1 LELFIGEVYMVV
13 EGEWEPE
20 PPKKVP
26 EFPIGEI
33 APIIG
38 KIGRGIVVIFV
49 ILIVFS
55 ILFGSIFVSVGAG
68 EVGVKF
74 NQFGGVEEDELGEG
88 LHIVPPW
95 VSVTKYSVRSETYT
109 MSGVVNEGEVVGDDQ
124 IKALTTE
131 GLTLGLDITV
141 RYRLVPDS
149 VSTVHQTLGTNY
161 AEKII
166 RPTIRSSIREV
177 VSSKTALQV
186 YGEER
191 ELVAGEMLSN
201 IAAALDSDGII
212 VEEVLVRNV
221 VLPTKVAEA
230 IEAKLQADQEAQRMI
245 FVKQKEQL
253 EAERK
258 IIEANGIANST
269 IAQAYGEAEALRII
283 NEQLAKNPDL
293 INYKYIQ
300 MLQGQDI
307 QTMLVPTDQGI
318 ILDASN

>member
-1 LELFIGEVYMVV
+1 MVV
-13 EGEWEPE
+13 EDEWDPE
-20 PPKKVP
+20 PPKRAPDIPKLEIPPVAGKV
-26 EFPIGEI
+26 FR
-33 APIIG
+33 A
-38 KIGRGIVVIFV
+38 VAVIFV
-49 ILIVFS
+49 ILIIFS
-55 ILFGSIFVSVGAG
+55 IMFGSIFVSIGAG

-95 VSVTKYSVRSETYT
+95 VSVTEYSVRSETYT
-109 MSGVVNEGEVVGDDQ
+109 MSGVSGEGQVSGDDQ
-124 IKALTTE
+124 IKALTIE

-141 RYRLVPDS
+141 RYRLTPEE
-149 VSTVHQTLGTNY
+149 VSNVHQKLGTNY

-191 ELVAGEMLSN
+191 QVVAGEMLTN
-201 IAAALDSDGII
+201 IASALQSDGII

-221 VLPTKVAEA
+221 VLPSRVAEA

-245 FVKQKEQL
+245 FVKQREQL

-258 IIEANGIANST
+258 IIEANGIANAT
-269 IAQAYGEAEALRII
+269 IAKATGEAEALGII

-293 INYKYIQ
+293 INYKYIE
-300 MLQGQDI
+300 MLQGQEI

-318 ILDASN
+318 ILDASK

>member
-1 LELFIGEVYMVV
+1 MVV
-13 EGEWEPE
+13 EGEWEPG
-20 PPKKVP
+20 PSKRTPD
-26 EFPIGEI
+26 FPIKEI
-33 APIIG
+33 PPIVG
-38 KIGRGIVVIFV
+38 KMFRSIAVVFV
-49 ILIVFS
+49 ILILFS
-55 ILFGSIFVSVGAG
+55 VMFGSIFVSVGAG

-95 VSVTKYSVRSETYT
+95 ISVTKYSVRSETYT
-109 MSGVVNEGEVVGDDQ
+109 MSGTTGEGQVIGDDQ
-124 IKALTTE
+124 IKALTLE

-141 RYRLVPDS
+141 RYRLMSDEVN
-149 VSTVHQTLGTNY
+149 TVHQNLGTNY
-161 AEKII
+161 AEKIV
-166 RPTIRSSIREV
+166 RPTIKSSIREV
-177 VSSKTALQV
+177 VSTKTALQV

-191 ELVAGEMLSN
+191 QMVAGEMLAN
-201 IAAALDSDGII
+201 IGEALGSDGII

-221 VLPTKVAEA
+221 VLPTRVAEA
-230 IEAKLQADQEAQRMI
+230 IEAKLQADQDAQRMI

-258 IIEANGIANST
+258 IIESNGIANAT
-269 IAQAYGEAEALRII
+269 IAEAYGEAEALRII
-283 NEQLAKNPDL
+283 NEQLAKNPNL

-318 ILDASN
+318 ILDASGK

>member
-1 LELFIGEVYMVV
+1 MVV

-26 EFPIGEI
+26 ELPIKDI
-33 APIIG
+33 TPIIG
-38 KIGRGIVVIFV
+38 KISRGIALIFV
-49 ILIVFS
+49 VLIVFS

-74 NQFGGVEEDELGEG
+74 NQFGGVEDDELGEG

-109 MSGVVNEGEVVGDDQ
+109 MSGVEDEGQVVGDDQ
-124 IKALTTE
+124 IKALTAE

-141 RYRLVPDS
+141 RYRLVPDK
-149 VSTVHQTLGTNY
+149 VSDVHQKLGTNY

-191 ELVAGEMLSN
+191 ELVAGEMLTN
-201 IAAALDSDGII
+201 IADALDSDGII

-230 IEAKLQADQEAQRMI
+230 IEAKLQADQDAQRMI

-258 IIEANGIANST
+258 IIEANGIANAT
-269 IAQAYGEAEALRII
+269 IAQAYGEAEALKII
-283 NEQLAKNPDL
+283 NEQLAKNPNL

-318 ILDASN
+318 ILDASK

>member
-1 LELFIGEVYMVV
+1 MVV
-13 EGEWEPE
+13 ESEWEPE
-20 PPKKVP
+20 PPKRAP

-33 APIIG
+33 APIVG
-38 KIGRGIVVIFV
+38 KIGRGIVVIFI

-55 ILFGSIFVSVGAG
+55 IMFGSILVSVGAG

-95 VSVTKYSVRSETYT
+95 VSITKYSVRSETYT
-109 MSGVVNEGEVVGDDQ
+109 MSGVEGEGQIEGDDQ
-124 IKALTTE
+124 IKALTVE

-141 RYRLVPDS
+141 RYRLLSDD
-149 VSTVHQTLGTNY
+149 VSEVHQNLGTNY

-177 VSSKTALQV
+177 VSTKTALQV

-191 ELVAGEMLSN
+191 EVVAGEMLTN
-201 IAAALDSDGII
+201 IDNSLESDGIV

-221 VLPTKVAEA
+221 VLPTRVAEA
-230 IEAKLQADQEAQRMI
+230 IEAKLQADQDAQRMI

-258 IIEANGIANST
+258 IIEANGVANAT
-269 IAQAYGEAEALRII
+269 IAEAHGEAEALRII
-283 NEQLAKNPDL
+283 NEQLAKNPNL

-300 MLQGQDI
+300 MLQGQEI

>member
-1 LELFIGEVYMVV
+1 MVI
-13 EGEWEPE
+13 EDEWEPE
-20 PPKKVP
+20 PPKKAP
-26 EFPIGEI
+26 EFPINEI

-38 KIGRGIVVIFV
+38 KVGRGIVVIFV
-49 ILIVFS
+49 ILIIFS
-55 ILFGSIFVSVGAG
+55 LMFGSIFVSVGAG

-74 NQFGGVEEDELGEG
+74 NQFGGVENDELGEG

-109 MSGVVNEGEVVGDDQ
+109 MSGVVGEGQIEGDDQ
-124 IKALTTE
+124 IKALTVE
-131 GLTLGLDITV
+131 GLTVGLDITV
-141 RYRLVPDS
+141 RYRLLSDE
-149 VSTVHQTLGTNY
+149 VSEVHQNLGTNY

-177 VSSKTALQV
+177 VSTKTALQV

-191 ELVAGEMLSN
+191 EVVAGEMLTN
-201 IAAALDSDGII
+201 IANSLETDGIV

-221 VLPTKVAEA
+221 VLPTRVAEA
-230 IEAKLQADQEAQRMI
+230 IEAKLQADQDAQRMI

-258 IIEANGIANST
+258 IIEANGVANAT
-269 IAQAYGEAEALRII
+269 IAEAYGEAEALRII

-300 MLQGQDI
+300 MLQGQEI

>member
-109 MSGVVNEGEVVGDDQ
+109 MSGVV
-124 IKALTTE
+124 KALTTE

>member
-1 LELFIGEVYMVV
+1 MVIDEQWDPKPKKGIPDMPIKEIPPIFVNILRSIGILFI
-13 EGEWEPE
+13 
-20 PPKKVP
+20 
-26 EFPIGEI
+26 
-33 APIIG
+33 
-38 KIGRGIVVIFV
+38 
-49 ILIVFS
+49 ILIIFS
-55 ILFGSIFVSVGAG
+55 VMFGSIFVSVGAG
-68 EVGVKF
+68 EAGVKF
-74 NQFGGVEEDELGEG
+74 NQFGGVEEEELGEG

-109 MSGVVNEGEVVGDDQ
+109 MSEAQNEGQITGDDQ
-124 IKALTTE
+124 IKALTVE

-141 RYRLVPDS
+141 RYRLIPDD
-149 VSTVHQTLGTNY
+149 VSNVHQKLGANY

-177 VSSKTALQV
+177 VATKTALQV

-191 ELVAGEMLSN
+191 QLVAGEMLMSIDN
-201 IAAALDSDGII
+201 ALGNDGIV

-230 IEAKLQADQEAQRMI
+230 IEAKLQADQDAQRMI

-269 IAQAYGEAEALRII
+269 IAKAHGEAEALGII
-283 NEQLAKNPDL
+283 NEQLAKNPNL
-293 INYKYIQ
+293 INYKYIE
-300 MLQGQDI
+300 MLQGQEI

-318 ILDASN
+318 ILDASS

>member
-1 LELFIGEVYMVV
+1 MVV
-13 EGEWEPE
+13 EDDWEPE

-26 EFPIGEI
+26 EFPINEI

-38 KIGRGIVVIFV
+38 KVGRGIVVVFV
-49 ILIVFS
+49 ILVIFS
-55 ILFGSIFVSVGAG
+55 IMFGSIFVSVGAG

-74 NQFGGVEEDELGEG
+74 NQFGGVENDELGEG

-109 MSGVVNEGEVVGDDQ
+109 MSGVEGEGQIEGDDQ
-124 IKALTTE
+124 IKALTVE
-131 GLTLGLDITV
+131 GLTVGLDITV
-141 RYRLVPDS
+141 RYRLLSDE
-149 VSTVHQTLGTNY
+149 VSEVHQNLGTNY

-177 VSSKTALQV
+177 VSTKTALQV

-191 ELVAGEMLSN
+191 EVVAGEMLTN
-201 IAAALDSDGII
+201 IANSLETDGIV

-221 VLPTKVAEA
+221 VLPTRVAEA
-230 IEAKLQADQEAQRMI
+230 IEAKLQADQDAQRMV

-258 IIEANGIANST
+258 IIEANGVANAT
-269 IAQAYGEAEALRII
+269 IAEAYGEAEALKII

-300 MLQGQDI
+300 MLQGQEI

>member
-1 LELFIGEVYMVV
+1 MVV

-26 EFPIGEI
+26 EFPIKEI

-38 KIGRGIVVIFV
+38 KIGRGIALIFV
-49 ILIVFS
+49 VLIVFS
-55 ILFGSIFVSVGAG
+55 ILFGSIFVSIGAG

-109 MSGVVNEGEVVGDDQ
+109 MSGRSGEGQIAGDDQ
-124 IKALTTE
+124 ITALTLE
-131 GLTLGLDITV
+131 GLTLGMDITV
-141 RYRLVPDS
+141 RYRLMSDE
-149 VSTVHQTLGTNY
+149 VSMIHQNLGTNY
-161 AEKII
+161 AEKIV
-166 RPTIRSSIREV
+166 RPTIKSSIREV
-177 VSSKTALQV
+177 VSTKTALQV

-191 ELVAGEMLSN
+191 QLVAGEMLNN
-201 IAAALDSDGII
+201 IGNALEGDGII

-221 VLPTKVAEA
+221 VLPTRVAEA
-230 IEAKLQADQEAQRMI
+230 IEAKLQADQDAQRMI

-258 IIEANGIANST
+258 IIEANGVANAT
-269 IAQAYGEAEALRII
+269 IAQAYGEAEALKII

-300 MLQGQDI
+300 MLQGQEI

-318 ILDASN
+318 ILDASK

>member
-1 LELFIGEVYMVV
+1 
-13 EGEWEPE
+13 
-20 PPKKVP
+20 
-26 EFPIGEI
+26 
-33 APIIG
+33 
-38 KIGRGIVVIFV
+38 
-49 ILIVFS
+49 
-55 ILFGSIFVSVGAG
+55 
-68 EVGVKF
+68 
-74 NQFGGVEEDELGEG
+74 VEEDELGEG

-109 MSGVVNEGEVVGDDQ
+109 MSGVEGEGQIEGDDQ
-124 IKALTTE
+124 IKALTVE
-131 GLTLGLDITV
+131 GLTVGLDITV
-141 RYRLVPDS
+141 RYRLLSDD
-149 VSTVHQTLGTNY
+149 VSEVHQNLGTNY

-177 VSSKTALQV
+177 VSTKTALQV

-191 ELVAGEMLSN
+191 EVVAGEMLTN
-201 IAAALDSDGII
+201 IANSLESDGIV

-221 VLPTKVAEA
+221 VLPTRVAEA
-230 IEAKLQADQEAQRMI
+230 IEAKLQADQDAQRMV

-258 IIEANGIANST
+258 IIEANGVANAT
-269 IAQAYGEAEALRII
+269 IAEAHGEAEALRII
-283 NEQLAKNPDL
+283 NEQLAKNPNL

-300 MLQGQDI
+300 MLQGQEI

>member
-1 LELFIGEVYMVV
+1 MVV
-13 EGEWEPE
+13 EGEWEPD
-20 PPKKVP
+20 PKRTP
-26 EFPIGEI
+26 EFPIKDIPPIVGKVFRSI
-33 APIIG
+33 A
-38 KIGRGIVVIFV
+38 
-49 ILIVFS
+49 IVFIIMIIFS
-55 ILFGSIFVSVGAG
+55 VMFGSIFVSVGAG

-74 NQFGGVEEDELGEG
+74 NQFGGVEGDELGEG

-109 MSGVVNEGEVVGDDQ
+109 MSGVTGEGQVVEDDQ
-124 IKALTTE
+124 IKALTVE

-141 RYRLVPDS
+141 RYRLISDE
-149 VSTVHQTLGTNY
+149 VSTVHQNLGTNY

-177 VSSKTALQV
+177 VSTKTALQV
-186 YGEER
+186 YGEGR

-201 IAAALDSDGII
+201 IDEALGSDGII

-258 IIEANGIANST
+258 IIEANGVANAT
-269 IAQAYGEAEALRII
+269 IAEAYGEAEALKII
-283 NEQLAKNPDL
+283 NEQLAKNPKL
-293 INYKYIQ
+293 INYKYVQ

-318 ILDASN
+318 ILDASK

>member
-1 LELFIGEVYMVV
+1 MVV
-13 EGEWEPE
+13 EGEWDP
-20 PPKKVP
+20 VP
-26 EFPIGEI
+26 SKRTPDFPIKEI
-33 APIIG
+33 PPIVG
-38 KIGRGIVVIFV
+38 KISRLIGVGFI
-49 ILIVFS
+49 ILIIFS
-55 ILFGSIFVSVGAG
+55 VMFGSIFVSVGAG

-74 NQFGGVEEDELGEG
+74 NQFGGVEEGELGEG

-109 MSGVVNEGEVVGDDQ
+109 MSGVEDERMTAGEDQ
-124 IKALTTE
+124 IKALTAE
-131 GLTLGLDITV
+131 GLTVGLDITV
-141 RYRLVPDS
+141 RYRLIPDE

-177 VSSKTALQV
+177 VSTKTALEV
-186 YGEER
+186 YGEQR
-191 ELVAGEMLSN
+191 EAVAGEMLTN
-201 IAAALDSDGII
+201 IATALQKDGIV

-221 VLPTKVAEA
+221 VLPTRVAEA

-258 IIEANGIANST
+258 IIEANGVANAT
-269 IAQAYGEAEALRII
+269 IAEALGEAEALRII
-283 NEQLAKNPDL
+283 NEQLAKNPNL

-300 MLQGQDI
+300 MLQGQEI
-307 QTMLVPTDQGI
+307 QTMIVPTDQGI
-318 ILDASN
+318 ILDASK

>member
-1 LELFIGEVYMVV
+1 MVV
-13 EGEWEPE
+13 EGEWEPD
-20 PPKKVP
+20 PKRTP
-26 EFPIGEI
+26 EFPIKDIPPIVGKVFRSI
-33 APIIG
+33 A
-38 KIGRGIVVIFV
+38 
-49 ILIVFS
+49 IVF
-55 ILFGSIFVSVGAG
+55 ILLIIFSVMFGSIFVSVGAG

-74 NQFGGVEEDELGEG
+74 NQFGGVEGDELGEG

-109 MSGVVNEGEVVGDDQ
+109 MSGVTGEGQVVEDDQ
-124 IKALTTE
+124 IKALTVE

-141 RYRLVPDS
+141 RYRLISDE
-149 VSTVHQTLGTNY
+149 VSTVHQNLGTNY

-177 VSSKTALQV
+177 VSTKTALQV

-191 ELVAGEMLSN
+191 ELVAGEMLTN
-201 IAAALDSDGII
+201 IDEALGSDGIV

-221 VLPTKVAEA
+221 VLPTRVAEA
-230 IEAKLQADQEAQRMI
+230 IEAKLQADQDAQRMI

-258 IIEANGIANST
+258 IIEANGVANAT
-269 IAQAYGEAEALRII
+269 IAEAYGEAEALKII
-283 NEQLAKNPDL
+283 NEQLAKNPKL
-293 INYKYIQ
+293 INYKYVQ

-318 ILDASN
+318 ILDASK

>member
-1 LELFIGEVYMVV
+1 MVV
-13 EGEWEPE
+13 EGDWEPE

-26 EFPIGEI
+26 ELPIKDI

-38 KIGRGIVVIFV
+38 KISRGIVLIFV
-49 ILIVFS
+49 VLIVFS

-74 NQFGGVEEDELGEG
+74 NQFGGVEDDELGEG

-109 MSGVVNEGEVVGDDQ
+109 MSGVVNEGEVIGDDQ
-124 IKALTTE
+124 IKALTAE

-141 RYRLVPDS
+141 RYRLVPDD
-149 VSTVHQTLGTNY
+149 VSKVHQTLGTNY

-191 ELVAGEMLSN
+191 ELVAGEMLTN
-201 IAAALDSDGII
+201 IADALDNDGII

-221 VLPTKVAEA
+221 VLPTRVAEA
-230 IEAKLQADQEAQRMI
+230 IEAKLQADQDAQRMI
-245 FVKQKEQL
+245 FVKEKEQL

-258 IIEANGIANST
+258 IIEANGVANAT
-269 IAQAYGEAEALRII
+269 IAQAHGEAEALRII

-300 MLQGQDI
+300 MLQGQEI
-307 QTMLVPTDQGI
+307 QTMIVPTDQGI
-318 ILDASN
+318 ILDTSK